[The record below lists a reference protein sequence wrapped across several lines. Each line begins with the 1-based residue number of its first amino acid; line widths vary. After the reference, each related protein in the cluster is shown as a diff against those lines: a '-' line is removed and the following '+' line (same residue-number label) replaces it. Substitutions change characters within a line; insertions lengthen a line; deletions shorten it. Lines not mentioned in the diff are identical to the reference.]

1 MRVVVGTAIVGSRG
15 LLAQERAFPPEVAGM
30 WEVPGGRVEPGE
42 TEEEAVRRECMEELG
57 VIVVVGERVGPDV
70 PLREDLVLRVYRADL
85 VDGEPTAR
93 EHKALRWLTAEDLPT
108 VEWLP
113 ADQVLLPALRAL
125 LP

>member
-1 MRVVVGTAIVGSRG
+1 MRVVVGTAIVGSHG

-42 TEEEAVRRECMEELG
+42 TDEEAVRRECMEELG
-57 VIVVVGERVGPDV
+57 VTVAVGERVGPDV
-70 PLREDLVLRVYRADL
+70 PLRDDLVLRVYRASL
-85 VDGEPTAR
+85 VDGEPIAR
-93 EHKALRWLTAEDLPT
+93 EHRTLRWLTAADLPT

-113 ADQVLLPALRAL
+113 ADRVLLPALRAL